1 MNPAL
6 IEGFTVV
13 GIEARTE
20 NVREMAGTGIIAKQW
35 GRFIGE
41 NLLAQIPNRS
51 DGAILAVYSDYEGDK
66 DGEYSFMI
74 GARVKAAL
82 GIPAGMMARKVPAGH
97 YAVFT
102 SERGPVEKRAYSADF
117 EIYDERARDP
127 KNAQVDIY
135 VAVK

>member
-1 MNPAL
+1 
-6 IEGFTVV
+6 
-13 GIEARTE
+13 
-20 NVREMAGTGIIAKQW
+20 
-35 GRFIGE
+35 
-41 NLLAQIPNRS
+41 
-51 DGAILAVYSDYEGDK
+51 
-66 DGEYSFMI
+66 MI

-102 SERGPVEKRAYSADF
+102 SEGGPVEKVVVETWQKIWSATNAELGGQRAYRADF